1 MRLLAATTNV
11 AAAAA
16 TSNSDHRRRVDV
28 VQLREYYYGIVTWRR
43 SSSWKCCRRREG
55 KGGEGNTTQCVLCG
69 FQGRSL
75 VQYSRSGCLL
85 IKSLHTTIRHD
96 SHVGMQYSNILLHHR
111 HHYLTGVTHRSHL
124 LIFRRRDQNQSLLD
138 LLLFP

>member
-1 MRLLAATTNV
+1 MSLLLPLPRIPIIVVVLMLFNCGNTTMESSRGGVLLLGNV
-11 AAAAA
+11 VA
-16 TSNSDHRRRVDV
+16 
-28 VQLREYYYGIVTWRR
+28 
-43 SSSWKCCRRREG
+43 EG
-55 KGGEGNTTQCVLCG
+55 KGSEGNTTQCVLCG